1 MASTFVNI
9 AGEQFIR
16 LHLQNIPRPGLY
28 AAKAIREWAEQEQH
42 QLDPDQTDVVTLHY
56 RGNQAMIAQRLSLTQ
71 AVLSNWQGE
80 SDKNLI
86 GQLFPGSW
94 AGTLPVGPLTIVE
107 QLPAL
112 GPFDNSARF
121 SVYNGI
127 FRRST
132 PARYDSTTHLPVDVE
147 AMQRFIWDLDLHTRF
162 VTMLD
167 EYWQKTRK
175 THPRSL
181 QISFIAA
188 CNKQVQEGSLSD
200 AGRQLAWQ
208 AAGLMPRASGLEIRP
223 LNVYGYA
230 ATDIIQIADPAH
242 QQVLLYLPGNSSP
255 FHEFDDMN
263 ALKDWFA
270 EQCRSSEKRQRLRQ
284 YFKLADTPD
293 GLDFSGLDTA
303 LDGLGTYPRF
313 HTRSP
318 NRPGFTVDGPW
329 PPRDYVNY
337 KAHKYS
343 PLIEGDLFEA
353 LTLRQRKRSYADA
366 DFIIT
371 SKTQVTKARWRDY
384 LMTSINLLA
393 PLALV
398 VPELIPLLAVG
409 GIAQFGLGIDQVI
422 NGKTLEDKDDGVD
435 NIEFGLLNATPLVLQ
450 AATRVKILFPGKNP
464 RFIMPTRV
472 NDQLGYPL
480 SPMDPPR
487 LPEEGAAQFFASPPE
502 PIALPQDSHLGN
514 WITRFIDSNG
524 VKHMEA
530 TLEEAK
536 FNVRYDGEHD
546 AFVRRPNNKS
556 ESPTY
561 YQVSDQSNGLEV
573 IDVTNRPVTDDM
585 RMRTLR
591 GLGVDLQLPI
601 EIPTPSS
608 EMFELPKQILNIW
621 IGDKII
627 PDNLLK
633 TVEANARGLLRSR
646 TPYRI
651 YLSNAD
657 SDAYGINRAALL
669 RHAENLQILPLEDQA
684 FYDDFQE
691 SPYFEQYEKAIKG
704 GNYASA
710 CDVLRYPLLN
720 SEGGVYID
728 IDDTLRTLGD
738 HPDADALIAST
749 PLKATQNGLVLGAPM
764 DNARLGMHCA
774 YSNSLIGS
782 HAGNDTLDAIS
793 DEMLKRFEDNPN
805 FYDNRPLYGAPDH
818 EIYARKLNEM
828 TGPGVL
834 NDVID
839 DEDYEDLSR
848 LRILRQITKLESVP
862 QKDFTFL
869 TGPAHAAISEAQ
881 RTDQALRDLVTVGNN
896 NSWAKP

>member
-1 MASTFVNI
+1 MASTFVNE

-16 LHLQNIPRPGLY
+16 GHLQQIPRPDRY
-28 AAKAIREWAEQEQH
+28 ACGAIRKWVQRQGH
-42 QLDPDQTDVVTLHY
+42 DLDPDQTDVVTLHY
-56 RGNQAMIAQRLSLTQ
+56 RGNEAVIVQRLPLSQ

-80 SDKNLI
+80 TNKNLI
-86 GQLFPGSW
+86 GQLLPGHW
-94 AGTLPVGPLTIVE
+94 AGTLPNGPLTIVE
-107 QLPAL
+107 HLPEP
-112 GPFDNSARF
+112 GVFDNSARF
-121 SVYNGI
+121 SVFNGL

-132 PARYDSTTHLPVDVE
+132 PARYDSTTHLPIDVE
-147 AMQRFIWDLDLHTRF
+147 AMQRFIWGLDFHTRF
-162 VTMLD
+162 TAMLD
-167 EYWQKTRK
+167 DYWSKAQDI
-175 THPRSL
+175 HCQSQ
-181 QISFIAA
+181 QISYIAA

-200 AGRQLAWQ
+200 TGRQLAWQ
-208 AAGLMPRASGLEIRP
+208 AAGLMQRASGLEIRP

-230 ATDIIQIADPAH
+230 ATDIIQVTDPAH

-255 FHEFDDMN
+255 FHEFDGME
-263 ALKDWFA
+263 AMKDWFG
-270 EQCRSSEKRQRLRQ
+270 EQCSDSEKRQRLRQ

-366 DFIIT
+366 DFLIT

-384 LMTSINLLA
+384 LVTSINLLA

-409 GIAQFGLGIDQVI
+409 GIAQFGLGIDQAI
-422 NGKTLEDKDDGVD
+422 NGKTLEDKANGVG
-435 NIEFGLLNATPLVLQ
+435 NIEFGLLNAAPLLLR
-450 AATRVKILFPGKNP
+450 AAIRMKVLFPGKDP

-480 SPMDPPR
+480 SPMDPPK
-487 LPEEGAAQFFASPPE
+487 LPEEGVAQFFAPPPE
-502 PIALPQDSHLGN
+502 PIALAQDSHLVN
-514 WITRFIDSNG
+514 WIARFIDSNG

-530 TLEEAK
+530 TLEDARFE
-536 FNVRYDGEHD
+536 VRYDSEHD
-546 AFVRRPNNKS
+546 AFVRPNSKDA
-556 ESPTY
+556 SPTY
-561 YQVSDQSNGLEV
+561 YQVSDQSNGLEI
-573 IDVTNRPVTDDM
+573 IDISNRTVTDGM

-601 EIPTPSS
+601 EIPTPTS
-608 EMFELPKQILNIW
+608 EMLELPKQILNIW
-621 IGDKII
+621 VGDKVI

-646 TPYRI
+646 IPYRL

-657 SDAYGINRAALL
+657 SDVYRTNHAALL
-669 RHAENLQILPLEDQA
+669 KHAENLQILPLEDQA
-684 FYDDFQE
+684 FYDDFQG

-710 CDVLRYPLLN
+710 CDVLRYQLLN

-728 IDDTLRTLGD
+728 IDDTLRTLGN
-738 HPDADALIAST
+738 HPDADAMIAST

-764 DNARLGMHCA
+764 DNSRLGMHCA

-793 DEMLKRFEDNPN
+793 DEILKRFEDNPN
-805 FYDNRPLYGAPDH
+805 FYDSRPLYGAPDH
-818 EIYARKLNEM
+818 EIYAKKLNEM

-869 TGPAHAAISEAQ
+869 TSPARAAISEAL
-881 RTDQALRDLVTVGNN
+881 RSDQTLRDLVTVGNN